1 MRVDNFI
8 CYQKRMGTCVSSC
21 IKCYGEEEANFVGN
35 TKGVNLAADNKV
47 SKGDLVL
54 GTRGSVPTHG
64 GSVNVGTVTSPKKKR
79 SIRKYSNNSHYKSP
93 SKHKKPIV

>member
-1 MRVDNFI
+1 
-8 CYQKRMGTCVSSC
+8 MGTCVSSC

-54 GTRGSVPTHG
+54 GTRGSVPTNG
-64 GSVNVGTVTSPKKKR
+64 GSVNVGPFASRKPSLDGTVTSPKKKR

>member
-1 MRVDNFI
+1 
-8 CYQKRMGTCVSSC
+8 MGTCVSSC

-35 TKGVNLAADNKV
+35 TKGVNLAADNN
-47 SKGDLVL
+47 
-54 GTRGSVPTHG
+54 PTHG
-64 GSVNVGTVTSPKKKR
+64 GSVNVGPFASRKPSLDGTVTSPKKKR

>member
-35 TKGVNLAADNKV
+35 TKGVNLAADNN
-47 SKGDLVL
+47 
-54 GTRGSVPTHG
+54 PTHG
-64 GSVNVGTVTSPKKKR
+64 GSVNVGTVTSPKKKSR
-79 SIRKYSNNSHYKSP
+79 NIRKYSNNSHYKSP